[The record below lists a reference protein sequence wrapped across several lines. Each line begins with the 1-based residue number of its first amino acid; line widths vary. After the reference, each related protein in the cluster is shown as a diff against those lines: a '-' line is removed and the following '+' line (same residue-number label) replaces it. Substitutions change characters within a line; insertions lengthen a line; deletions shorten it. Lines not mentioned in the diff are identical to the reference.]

1 MTHHLAASE
10 SNLWLAETL
19 WDLGAVQ
26 FGSFTLGRTT
36 VDSPIYINLRLL
48 IGHPTALWRAAHIIW
63 DELQTLQSMLHPQ
76 VQPFDVAAGVPFG
89 GLHVATAFSL
99 TAKVP
104 MVYLHPRP
112 DDLGNDIEGIYHPNE
127 RALIMDDL
135 LAGGGSILETALQLG
150 EAGLMVRDAVVL
162 LDRQQGGR
170 ERLRQQGINLVSLLT
185 LEVLLNYL
193 ISRGKITEDCTDKRW
208 HFSITSQTATWRWT
222 ASASTLQRCTLLK
235 PLLHSSQV
243 LR

>member
-1 MTHHLAASE
+1 MPPPRQLARS

-19 WDLGAVQ
+19 WKLGAIQ

-36 VDSPIYINLRLL
+36 VDSPVYVNLRLL

-63 DELQTLQSMLHPQ
+63 EELQALQSMLHPQ
-76 VQPFDVAAGVPFG
+76 VEPFDVVAGVPFG

-99 TAKVP
+99 TSKLP
-104 MVYLHPRP
+104 MIYLHPRP
-112 DDLGNDIEGIYHPNE
+112 DDLGSDIEGLYRPNQ

-170 ERLRQQGINLVSLLT
+170 ERLRRQGINLVSLLN
-185 LEVLLNYL
+185 LEVMMNYL
-193 ISRGKITEDCTDKRW
+193 MSSDEITEDQFRRSMEFLETHR
-208 HFSITSQTATWRWT
+208 HLESE
-222 ASASTLQRCTLLK
+222 L
-235 PLLHSSQV
+235 
-243 LR
+243 

>member
-1 MTHHLAASE
+1 MPPRHKIPRK

-19 WDLGAVQ
+19 WKLGAVQ

-36 VDSPIYINLRLL
+36 VDSPVHVNLRLL

-63 DELQTLQSMLHPQ
+63 DEVLALQSMRHPQ
-76 VQPFDVAAGVPFG
+76 VEPFELVAGVPFG
-89 GLHVATAFSL
+89 GLHIATAFSL

-104 MVYLHPRP
+104 LIYLHPRL
-112 DDLGNDIEGIYHPNE
+112 DDLGNDIEGMYHPNQ

-150 EAGLMVRDAVVL
+150 EAGLLVRDAVVL

-170 ERLRQQGINLVSLLT
+170 ERLRRQGINLVSILS
-185 LEVLLNYL
+185 LEVMMNYL
-193 ISRGKITEDCTDKRW
+193 MSSRKISEEWYRKTMAFLETHGHLEEE
-208 HFSITSQTATWRWT
+208 Q
-222 ASASTLQRCTLLK
+222 
-235 PLLHSSQV
+235 
-243 LR
+243 

>member
-1 MTHHLAASE
+1 MPYRAKEAQMPQRKQLASK

-19 WDLGAVQ
+19 WKLGAVQ

-63 DELQTLQSMLHPQ
+63 DELQALQSMLHPQ
-76 VQPFDVAAGVPFG
+76 VRPFDLVAGVPFG
-89 GLHVATAFSL
+89 GLHIASAFSL
-99 TAKVP
+99 TSKVP

-112 DDLGNDIEGIYHPNE
+112 DDLGSDIEGIYHPNQ

-135 LAGGGSILETALQLG
+135 LAGGGSILETALQLT
-150 EAGLMVRDAVVL
+150 ESGLIVRDAVVL

-170 ERLRQQGINLVSLLT
+170 DRLQAQGINLVYILT

-193 ISRGKITEDCTDKRW
+193 MSSGKISEEWYRKTMVFLDQHPER
-208 HFSITSQTATWRWT
+208 QAYRE
-222 ASASTLQRCTLLK
+222 
-235 PLLHSSQV
+235 P
-243 LR
+243 

>member
-1 MTHHLAASE
+1 MPPRRPLSRS

-19 WDLGAVQ
+19 WKLGAIQ

-36 VDSPIYINLRLL
+36 VDSPVYVNLRLL
-48 IGHPTALWRAAHIIW
+48 ISHPTALWRAAHIIW

-76 VQPFDVAAGVPFG
+76 VQPFERVAGVPFG
-89 GLHVATAFSL
+89 GLHVASAFSL

-104 MVYLHPRP
+104 MIYLHPRP
-112 DDLGNDIEGIYHPNE
+112 DDLGRDIEGVYHPNE

-150 EAGLMVRDAVVL
+150 ESGLMVRDAVVL

-170 ERLRQQGINLVSLLT
+170 ERLRRQGINLVSLLT
-185 LEVLLNYL
+185 LEVLMNYL
-193 ISRGKITEDCTDKRW
+193 MSSGKITEDQYRRSMAFLETHR
-208 HFSITSQTATWRWT
+208 HLET
-222 ASASTLQRCTLLK
+222 
-235 PLLHSSQV
+235 
-243 LR
+243 